1 MRLAVS
7 VCLLSLL
14 LAPAA
19 SQPVDVEKLQSEI
32 EALKR
37 LVAEKSAE
45 LEKLQQQLKQ
55 LEATLQSLQK
65 KQQEADKTVRKF
77 SGLTVGG
84 YIQMRYRRDASL
96 PVDATKAADGS
107 ARENF
112 WISRARLDI
121 RWTPHPKVLAR
132 WHVDAAQTR
141 LRTYDAYLELKAGES
156 TITMGQFKVP
166 LMEEVLESASV
177 LLTPERSRAAETLF
191 PSNRDRGVALTW
203 SKKGM
208 PTITFA
214 ILSGTRARETGDSLT
229 TRKSWL
235 VRIVQPVGKIG
246 TVWFGMMDGKGRADV
261 NNDGT
266 LDTTYDR
273 ERKLVG
279 LLLTPID
286 RLTLRAEWLTG
297 KGPDRFYSPT
307 ARVHGGYVQV
317 SYRLPKLP
325 LTLYAKR
332 DKFDPDRDK
341 PDDTFTRN
349 ALGVQWDL
357 NPATRMNLTW
367 EKQHRPDATVW
378 TLQTQVRY

>member
-7 VCLLSLL
+7 VCLLALL

-32 EALKR
+32 EALKQ

-84 YIQMRYRRDASL
+84 YIQMRYRRDTSL
-96 PVDATKAADGS
+96 PVDATKVADGS

-121 RWTPHPKVLAR
+121 RWTPHPKVFAR

-191 PSNRDRGVALTW
+191 PGNRDRGVALTW

-297 KGPDRFYSPT
+297 KGSDRFYSPT
-307 ARVHGGYVQV
+307 TRVRGGYVQV
-317 SYRLPKLP
+317 SYQLPKLP

-332 DKFDPDRDK
+332 DEFDPDRDK

>member
-1 MRLAVS
+1 MRLVVS
-7 VCLLSLL
+7 VCLLALL

-19 SQPVDVEKLQSEI
+19 SQSVDVEKLQSEI

-84 YIQMRYRRDASL
+84 YIQMRYRRDTSL
-96 PVDATKAADGS
+96 PVDATKVADGS

-191 PSNRDRGVALTW
+191 PGNRDRGVALTW
-203 SKKGM
+203 SKKGI

-229 TRKSWL
+229 TQKSWL
-235 VRIVQPVGKIG
+235 VRVVQPVGKIG

-297 KGPDRFYSPT
+297 KGSDRFYSPIT
-307 ARVHGGYVQV
+307 RVRGGYVQV
-317 SYRLPKLP
+317 SCRLPKLP
-325 LTLYAKR
+325 LTLYDKR
-332 DKFDPDRDK
+332 DEFDPDCDK

-349 ALGVQWDL
+349 AINLINYELITL
-357 NPATRMNLTW
+357 NS
-367 EKQHRPDATVW
+367 
-378 TLQTQVRY
+378 